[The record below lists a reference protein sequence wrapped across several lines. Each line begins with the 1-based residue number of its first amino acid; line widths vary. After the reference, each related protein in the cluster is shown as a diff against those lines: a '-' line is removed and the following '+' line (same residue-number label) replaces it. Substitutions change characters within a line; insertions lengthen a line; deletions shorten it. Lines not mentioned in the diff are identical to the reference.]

1 MNTAMNY
8 LTVLFVFLLFAAP
21 SLYGAAHDRRVDRQ
35 IRQAQQARQARQ
47 DTELGSRRAEFTKV
61 A

>member
-8 LTVLFVFLLFAAP
+8 LTVLVVFLLLAAP
-21 SLYGAAHDRRVDRQ
+21 SLYGIAHDRRIDRQ
-35 IRQAQQARQARQ
+35 IKKARRDEEHPSHRARFE
-47 DTELGSRRAEFTKV
+47 TA

>member
-8 LTVLFVFLLFAAP
+8 LTVLIVFVLLAAP
-21 SLYGAAHDRRVDRQ
+21 SLYGMAHDRRIDRE
-35 IRQAQQARQARQ
+35 IRQARRNAPHP
-47 DTELGSRRAEFTKV
+47 SRRTDFTTV

>member
-8 LTVLFVFLLFAAP
+8 LTVLFVFALLAAP
-21 SLYGAAHDRRVDRQ
+21 SLYGIAHDRRIDRQ
-35 IRQAQQARQARQ
+35 LRQARQAQR
-47 DTELGSRRAEFTKV
+47 DAERPSRRAEFTTV

>member
-8 LTVLFVFLLFAAP
+8 LTVLFVFLLLAGP
-21 SLYGAAHDRRVDRQ
+21 SLYGIARDRRIDRE
-35 IRQAQQARQARQ
+35 IRAAREAREA
-47 DTELGSRRAEFTKV
+47 DERRSRYATV

>member
-8 LTVLFVFLLFAAP
+8 LTVLFVLLLLAAP
-21 SLYGAAHDRRVDRQ
+21 SLYGMVHDRRVDRQ
-35 IRQAQQARQARQ
+35 IRAARAAEEQRARY
-47 DTELGSRRAEFTKV
+47 SAV

>member
-8 LTVLFVFLLFAAP
+8 LTVLFVFLLLAAP
-21 SLYGAAHDRRVDRQ
+21 SLYGMAHDRRIDRQ
-35 IRQAQQARQARQ
+35 IRQARRDA
-47 DTELGSRRAEFTKV
+47 EHPSRRTEFAKV

>member
-8 LTVLFVFLLFAAP
+8 LTVLFVFALLAAP
-21 SLYGAAHDRRVDRQ
+21 SLYGIAHDRRIDRQ
-35 IRQAQQARQARQ
+35 LRQARQARQ
-47 DTELGSRRAEFTKV
+47 ARRDAERPSRRTEFTTV

>member
-8 LTVLFVFLLFAAP
+8 LTVLVVFLLLAAP
-21 SLYGAAHDRRVDRQ
+21 SLYGMAHDRRVDR
-35 IRQAQQARQARQ
+35 RLRSARAAEELRARY
-47 DTELGSRRAEFTKV
+47 DRV

>member
-8 LTVLFVFLLFAAP
+8 LTVLFVFALLAAP
-21 SLYGAAHDRRVDRQ
+21 SLYGIAHDRRIDRQ
-35 IRQAQQARQARQ
+35 LRQAGQARR
-47 DTELGSRRAEFTKV
+47 DVERLSRRTEFTTV

>member
-8 LTVLFVFLLFAAP
+8 LTVLFVFLLLAGP
-21 SLYGAAHDRRVDRQ
+21 SLYGIARDRRIDRE
-35 IRQAQQARQARQ
+35 IRAAREAEERR
-47 DTELGSRRAEFTKV
+47 SRYAAV

>member
-1 MNTAMNY
+1 MNAAMNY
-8 LTVLFVFLLFAAP
+8 LTVLFVFLLLTAP

-35 IRQAQQARQARQ
+35 IRRAEQARQARQ
-47 DTELGSRRAEFTKV
+47 DTELRSRRAEFTKV

>member
-8 LTVLFVFLLFAAP
+8 LTVLFVFALLAAP
-21 SLYGAAHDRRVDRQ
+21 SLYGIAHDRRIDRQ
-35 IRQAQQARQARQ
+35 LRQAGQARRDAERP
-47 DTELGSRRAEFTKV
+47 SRRTEFTTV

>member
-8 LTVLFVFLLFAAP
+8 LTVLFVFLLLAAP
-21 SLYGAAHDRRVDRQ
+21 SLYGAAHDRRIDRQ
-35 IRQAQQARQARQ
+35 IRQA
-47 DTELGSRRAEFTKV
+47 RRDAERTSQRPEFAKV

>member
-8 LTVLFVFLLFAAP
+8 FAVLFVFLLLAAP
-21 SLYGAAHDRRVDRQ
+21 SLYGMARDRRIDRQ
-35 IRQAQQARQARQ
+35 IQQARRDA
-47 DTELGSRRAEFTKV
+47 ELRSRRAEFTKV